1 LKLVTVGILS
11 GIGNELVVERQYAP
25 FVEVIDIES
34 LEDFLVPVVQLAIT
48 DHQADV
54 TRSEEVT
61 MRAGETVDHASNF
74 DCVIRPAFGLRQT
87 RKDGKSE
94 SDDLPRG
101 ADVPLVETAGK

>member
-1 LKLVTVGILS
+1 
-11 GIGNELVVERQYAP
+11 
-25 FVEVIDIES
+25 
-34 LEDFLVPVVQLAIT
+34 LAIT
-48 DHQADV
+48 DQQADV

-74 DCVIRPAFGLRQT
+74 DCVIGPAFGLRQT
-87 RKDGKSE
+87 RKDGKPE